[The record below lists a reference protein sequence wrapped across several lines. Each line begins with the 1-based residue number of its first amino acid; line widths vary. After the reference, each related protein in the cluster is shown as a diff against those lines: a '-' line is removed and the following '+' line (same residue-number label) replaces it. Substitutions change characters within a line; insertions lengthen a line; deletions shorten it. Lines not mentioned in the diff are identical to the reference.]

1 MTKDK
6 ACGLTGEQ
14 RSRYLRNILLSGV
27 GEAGQEKLLRSSVLL
42 VGAGG
47 LGSPAA
53 YYLAAAGVG
62 RIGLIDADTVSVS
75 NLQRQILHTAADVG
89 RPKVDSAR
97 DKLLA
102 LNPELVVD
110 TYNELFREETAA
122 ELVAAYDFVV
132 DCTDNFP
139 VRYVLN
145 RACVERGVPFVYG
158 GVLAWSGQTFTIM
171 PKKGPCLRC
180 VFAGDPPENAPTT
193 SELGILGA
201 VAGVIGVLQA
211 AEALRYLLGVGEL
224 LVGRILTY
232 DALTARFYEVPL
244 VRNENC
250 RVCGSEGG
258 GKNGKSR

>member
-1 MTKDK
+1 MILKK
-6 ACGLTGEQ
+6 GAGLTEEQ

-42 VGAGG
+42 VGTGG

-62 RIGLIDADTVSVS
+62 RLGVIDADVVSVS

-89 RPKVDSAR
+89 RPKVESAR
-97 DKLLA
+97 EKLKA
-102 LNPELVVD
+102 LNPDLVVE
-110 TYNELFREETAA
+110 TYNELFREDVAVD
-122 ELVAAYDFVV
+122 LVANYDFIV

-139 VRYVLN
+139 ARYILN
-145 RACVERGVPFVYG
+145 KACVKLGKPFVYG
-158 GVLAWSGQTFTIM
+158 GVLAWSGQAFTIL
-171 PKKGPCLRC
+171 PGKGPCLRC
-180 VFAGDPPENAPTT
+180 VFADDPPENAPTT

-224 LVGRILTY
+224 LVRRILTY
-232 DALTARFYEVPL
+232 DALTARFYEIAL
-244 VRNENC
+244 ERNENC
-250 RVCGSEGG
+250 RVCGRTGG
-258 GKNGKSR
+258 EK